1 MGVELIFVVLEFD
14 VDDFCFMVMIMLVNI
29 NDVFIGLNVVNV
41 SNMVVGDIKMFMI
54 VIWDVGIEV
63 NIEIVVIM
71 LGFVVS
77 VVGGGGEVVGY
88 DVVRDDFV
96 DVVRF
101 Y

>member
-1 MGVELIFVVLEFD
+1 MGVELILVVLEFD
-14 VDDFCFMVMIMLVNI
+14 VDDLCFMVMIMLVNI

-71 LGFVVS
+71 LGFVVG